1 MEEGDL
7 IVVFGPFSLS
17 DSLRLYRLQHKG
29 LSLDLVKSLTQPQ
42 QPLWQAWL
50 ALMSQHAM
58 GQPAYVLY
66 DPHDGEAFIQ
76 VEYRP
81 HQAAADI
88 AYVAPALGA
97 NRRAANAWATLL
109 EGTSREVAERGIQRL
124 FASLPEGGPEVEPF
138 FQVGFAPYAGEQI
151 FRLACAGSLPESG
164 LEGLVRP
171 QQLDDLP
178 ALQRLG
184 AAVVPQR
191 VRQAEGGIS
200 LAPDKGGSQRHY
212 VLPGKQRDEI
222 AGILTIAS
230 GGSGYWMRLLVH
242 PEMRHLA
249 KSLACWGL
257 SLLASQPPRP
267 IYAGVRKYESG
278 ATPALEELGFEL
290 EGERVLL
297 VKHTAAWVKV
307 PAQELSPVLSGGARP
322 VPPTFHMSGEP
333 DIQAASHF
341 TPAERRS

>member
-1 MEEGDL
+1 
-7 IVVFGPFSLS
+7 VFGPFSLS
-17 DSLRLYRLQHKG
+17 DSLRLYRLQHRG

-76 VEYRP
+76 VAYRS

-88 AYVAPALGA
+88 AYVAPTLGA

-138 FQVGFAPYAGEQI
+138 CQVGFAPYAGEQI
-151 FRLACAGSLPESG
+151 FRTAQAGPFPGNE
-164 LEGLVRP
+164 LEGLVRA

-200 LAPDKGGSQRHY
+200 LGPDKEGNHRHY
-212 VLPGKQRDEI
+212 VLPGKQRDEM
-222 AGILTIAS
+222 AGMLTIAT
-230 GGSGYWMRLLVH
+230 GGGGHWMRLLVH

-249 KSLACWGL
+249 KGLACWGL
-257 SLLASQPPRP
+257 SLLAGQPPRP
-267 IYAGVRKYESG
+267 VYASVRTYESG
-278 ATPALEELGFEL
+278 VIPVLEELGFEL
-290 EGERVLL
+290 VGDRVLL
-297 VKHTAAWVKV
+297 VKHTAAWVKA
-307 PAQELSPVLSGGARP
+307 PAQELSPVLTGGASP
-322 VPPTFHMSGEP
+322 VPPTYHMSGEP
-333 DIQAASHF
+333 EVQATSRF
-341 TPAERRS
+341 TPAQRRT